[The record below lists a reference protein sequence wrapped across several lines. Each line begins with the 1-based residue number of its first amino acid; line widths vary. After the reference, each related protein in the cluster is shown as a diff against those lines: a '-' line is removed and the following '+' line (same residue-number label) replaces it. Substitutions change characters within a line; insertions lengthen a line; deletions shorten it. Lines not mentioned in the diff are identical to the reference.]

1 MIFDLIEVVMIIGF
15 LDFDFF
21 LEVFEILI
29 GGEQMTQDPEASERL
44 LCGLVCI
51 LVGELDVLVHI
62 FFYQIYKCS
71 QFPYTN

>member
-29 GGEQMTQDPEASERL
+29 GGE
-44 LCGLVCI
+44 
-51 LVGELDVLVHI
+51 
-62 FFYQIYKCS
+62 
-71 QFPYTN
+71 